1 MQMQGASSPEAPFF
15 LNQGFNNMSGILW
28 AFASGAGFGFFQA
41 LNRKSQKGMDV
52 YRGTF
57 LLLVIS
63 SALLIVISL
72 LTEDVS
78 LLWSAPLK
86 AILIFALAG
95 FLHFFMG
102 WTFISLSQAQ
112 VGAARTGAI
121 VGTTPL
127 FAAALAVVTLGEVL
141 SLKASVG
148 VVLIVAG
155 AYLVTRR

>member
-1 MQMQGASSPEAPFF
+1 
-15 LNQGFNNMSGILW
+15 
-28 AFASGAGFGFFQA
+28 
-41 LNRKSQKGMDV
+41 
-52 YRGTF
+52 
-57 LLLVIS
+57 
-63 SALLIVISL
+63 
-72 LTEDVS
+72 
-78 LLWSAPLK
+78 
-86 AILIFALAG
+86 
-95 FLHFFMG
+95 
-102 WTFISLSQAQ
+102 LSQAQ